1 MKKHSYEE
9 QTLALAG
16 IFQVATLVQ
25 QIARNGQASG
35 AAIEACLESLFK
47 IDSNSVVEVFGSPA
61 ALTLGLKCLIDQLSG
76 DNQQKDM
83 EITRYV
89 IALLHLE
96 KKLSKSRANLD
107 QITQGL
113 EKTRNQMS
121 YFDLTHENVL
131 ASLGGLYQDTISK
144 LSPRIL
150 VQGEHSYLSQQSNAN
165 KIRALLLA
173 GIRAAVLWRQCG
185 GSRLRLLF
193 SRKTYLQAAQT
204 ILKGI

>member
-1 MKKHSYEE
+1 MKYSREE

-25 QIARNGQASG
+25 QIARNGKASG

-47 IDSNSVVEVFGSPA
+47 IESNSVIEVFGSPA
-61 ALTLGLKCLIDQLSG
+61 AMTLGLKCLKEQLSA
-76 DNQQKDM
+76 DNRQKEI

-96 KKLSKSRANLD
+96 KKLSKSSALLD

-113 EKTRNQMS
+113 EKTRSQMS

-131 ASLGGLYQDTISK
+131 AGLGGLYQDTISK

-150 VQGEHSYLSQQSNAN
+150 VQGEHSFLSQPANAN

-193 SRKTYLQAAQT
+193 SRKIYLDAAEN

>member
-1 MKKHSYEE
+1 MKYTHEE
-9 QTLALAG
+9 QTLALAA
-16 IFQVATLVQ
+16 IFQAARLVQ
-25 QIARNGQASG
+25 QIARTGQASG
-35 AAIEACLESLFK
+35 AAIEASLESLFK
-47 IDSNSVVEVFGSPA
+47 IDSNSVIEIFGSPA
-61 ALTLGLKCLIDQLSG
+61 AMTLGLKCLKQQLSG
-76 DNQQKDM
+76 DSSKQDM

-89 IALLHLE
+89 ISLLHLE
-96 KKLSKSRANLD
+96 KKLSKSRTMLD

-131 ASLGGLYQDTISK
+131 ASLGGLYQDTISQ

-150 VQGEHSYLSQQSNAN
+150 VQGEQNYLSQASNAN
-165 KIRALLLA
+165 KIRALLLS

-193 SRKTYLQAAQT
+193 GRKNYLINAES

>member
-1 MKKHSYEE
+1 MKYSPEE

-35 AAIEACLESLFK
+35 AAVEASLESLFK
-47 IDSNSVVEVFGSPA
+47 IDSNSVIEVFGSPA
-61 ALTLGLKCLIDQLSG
+61 AMTLGLKCLQEQLSA
-76 DNQQKDM
+76 DNKQKDM

-89 IALLHLE
+89 IVLLHLE
-96 KKLSKSRANLD
+96 KKLGKSGPVLD

-131 ASLGGLYQDTISK
+131 AGLGGLYQDTISK

-150 VQGEHSYLSQQSNAN
+150 VQGEHSFLSQQANAN

-193 SRKTYLQAAQT
+193 NRKTYLEAAEN
-204 ILKGI
+204 ILRGI

>member
-1 MKKHSYEE
+1 MKYTRED

-16 IFQVATLVQ
+16 IFQIAKLVQ

-35 AAIEACLESLFK
+35 AAIEASLESLFK
-47 IDSNSVVEVFGSPA
+47 IDSNSVIDVFGSPA
-61 ALTLGLKCLIDQLSG
+61 AMTLGLKCLTEQLSG
-76 DNQQKDM
+76 DNTRQDM

-96 KKLSKSRANLD
+96 KKLSRSSTMLD

-131 ASLGGLYQDTISK
+131 ASLGSLYQDTVSQ
-144 LSPRIL
+144 LTPRIL
-150 VQGEHSYLSQQSNAN
+150 VQGEHSFLAQQSNAN

-193 SRKTYLQAAQT
+193 GRKAYVEAAQN

>member
-1 MKKHSYEE
+1 MKYTRED

-16 IFQVATLVQ
+16 IFQAARLAQ
-25 QIARNGQASG
+25 QIARNGQAPG
-35 AAIEACLESLFK
+35 AAIEASLESLFK
-47 IDSNSVVEVFGSPA
+47 IDSKNVIDVFGNPA
-61 ALTLGLKCLIDQLSG
+61 AMTMGLKCLKEQLSG
-76 DNQQKDM
+76 DSGKQDM

-96 KKLSKSRANLD
+96 KKLSKSSAMLN

-113 EKTRNQMS
+113 DKTRTQMS
-121 YFDLTHENVL
+121 YFNLTHENVL
-131 ASLGGLYQDTISK
+131 ASLGSLYSDTISL

-150 VQGEHSYLSQQSNAN
+150 VQGEHSYLSQQANAN

-193 SRKTYLQAAQT
+193 SRKAYLEAAEK
-204 ILKGI
+204 ILKGL

>member
-1 MKKHSYEE
+1 MKYSKEE

-25 QIARNGQASG
+25 QIARTGQASG
-35 AAIEACLESLFK
+35 AAVEASLESLFK

-61 ALTLGLKCLIDQLSG
+61 AMTLGLKCLKDQLSG
-76 DNQQKDM
+76 DNSQKDM

-96 KKLSKSRANLD
+96 KKLSKSGAMLD
-107 QITQGL
+107 HLTQGL

-131 ASLGGLYQDTISK
+131 ASLAGLYQDTISK
-144 LSPRIL
+144 LTPRIL
-150 VQGEHSYLSQQSNAN
+150 VQGEHSFLSQQTHAN

-193 SRKTYLQAAQT
+193 NRKAYLEAAENILIT
-204 ILKGI
+204 I

>member
-1 MKKHSYEE
+1 MKHSHED

-16 IFQVATLVQ
+16 IFQVARLVQ
-25 QIARNGQASG
+25 QIARDGQASG
-35 AAIEACLESLFK
+35 AVVESCLESLFK
-47 IDSNSVVEVFGSPA
+47 IDSHSVVDVFGSPA
-61 ALTLGLKCLIDQLSG
+61 AMTLGLKCLKQQLSA
-76 DNQQKDM
+76 DNAKQDM

-96 KKLSKSRANLD
+96 KKLSKSSAMLN

-131 ASLGGLYQDTISK
+131 ASLGGIYQDTISQ
-144 LSPRIL
+144 LTPRIL
-150 VQGEHSYLSQQSNAN
+150 VQGEHSFLSQQANAN
-165 KIRALLLA
+165 KIRALLLS

-193 SRKTYLQAAQT
+193 GRKGYLETAEN

>member
-1 MKKHSYEE
+1 MKYTHEE
-9 QTLALAG
+9 QTLALAS
-16 IFQVATLVQ
+16 IFQAARLVQ

-35 AAIEACLESLFK
+35 AAIEASLESLFK
-47 IDSNSVVEVFGSPA
+47 IDSNSVIEVFGSPA
-61 ALTLGLKCLIDQLSG
+61 AMTLGLKCLREQLSG
-76 DNQQKDM
+76 DSSKQDM

-89 IALLHLE
+89 ISLLHLE
-96 KKLSKSRANLD
+96 KKLSKSSTMLD

-131 ASLGGLYQDTISK
+131 ASLGGLYQDTISQ
-144 LSPRIL
+144 LTPRIL
-150 VQGEHSYLSQQSNAN
+150 VQGEQNYLSQASNAN
-165 KIRALLLA
+165 KIRALLLS

-193 SRKTYLQAAQT
+193 GRKNYLIDAEN

>member
-1 MKKHSYEE
+1 MKYSRED

-16 IFQVATLVQ
+16 IFQAARLVQ
-25 QIARNGQASG
+25 QIARNGQAPG
-35 AAIEACLESLFK
+35 AAIEASLESLFK
-47 IDSNSVVEVFGSPA
+47 IDSSNVIDIFGSPA
-61 ALTLGLKCLIDQLSG
+61 AMTQGLKSLKQQLSG
-76 DNQQKDM
+76 DNSKQDI

-96 KKLSKSRANLD
+96 KKLSKSSTMLD
-107 QITQGL
+107 QISQGI
-113 EKTRNQMS
+113 EKTRSQMS

-131 ASLGGLYQDTISK
+131 ASLGGLYQDTISQ

-150 VQGEHSYLSQQSNAN
+150 VQGEHNYLSQQSNAN

-193 SRKTYLQAAQT
+193 SRKTYLESAEN